1 MLLSVKKKSIHCI
14 MKSKYL
20 MTLYYPLCQYA
31 VGVEKMM
38 DWCSAACESLTDQRP
53 LVLSYRSAPFNSLYS
68 L

>member
-1 MLLSVKKKSIHCI
+1 
-14 MKSKYL
+14 

-31 VGVEKMM
+31 VGVEKIRKFKTM
-38 DWCSAACESLTDQRP
+38 DWCSAACEPLTDQHP